1 MTIEELILQE
11 IEKTPR
17 KHQTDLQ
24 KKYVDLYA
32 EKEHYRKDAIYWE
45 QVAKKYQSAYRKLK
59 EKYEN
64 SNKENN

>member
-1 MTIEELILQE
+1 MTIEEMILKE

-17 KHQTDLQ
+17 TKQTDFQ
-24 KKYVDLYA
+24 KQYADLYV

-45 QVAKKYQSAYRKLK
+45 QRSKKYELAYRRLK

-64 SNKENN
+64 SNKKDN

>member
-17 KHQTDLQ
+17 KNQSDLQ
-24 KKYVDLYA
+24 KKYVDLYT

-45 QVAKKYQSAYRKLK
+45 QTAKKYQSAYRKLK
-59 EKYEN
+59 EKYEEKRTN
-64 SNKENN
+64 